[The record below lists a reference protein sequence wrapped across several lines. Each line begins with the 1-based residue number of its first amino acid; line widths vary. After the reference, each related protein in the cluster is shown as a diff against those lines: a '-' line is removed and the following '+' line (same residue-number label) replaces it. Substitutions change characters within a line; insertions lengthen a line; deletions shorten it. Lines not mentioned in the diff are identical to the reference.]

1 MYRASKKEF
10 SNNYLF
16 EEQGTSEGSE
26 GLILKMTKGVTQ
38 TH

>member
-16 EEQGTSEGSE
+16 EEQGISEGSE
-26 GLILKMTKGVTQ
+26 GFEIDLK
-38 TH
+38 